1 MKNNPKTLTAWTMYD
16 WANSV
21 HSLTITSAIFPIY
34 FPIAAVMMPSKS
46 TKLDFLGLQ
55 LENTVIYSY
64 AVSLG
69 FLLLAFSVPL
79 VSAISDYTGRK
90 KVFMKMYCY
99 LGAISCMILY
109 FFKEG
114 NYYLGTF
121 AFLFSIVGWGG
132 SIVFYNSYIP
142 EIATEDRY
150 DSLSARGFTM
160 GYLGSVILLIQ
171 NLTMVLK
178 PEWYGGITGGEAS
191 RISFLTVGIWWI
203 IFAQIPFHYLPE
215 TKKVQKQAGNW
226 IFNGF
231 KELKKVFGE
240 LQKLEITKKFLLAFF
255 FYNMGAQTVMYLGAL
270 FGGQELNLPS
280 DALIV
285 TILLIQLV
293 AIPGAYIFSKL
304 SEKMGNTKSLSIIV
318 IIWIVICIA
327 GYFVYSRNEFY
338 ILATGIGFVMGGIQ
352 SLSRSTYAKMLPEN
366 TADTASYFSFYDVC
380 DRLSTVIGT
389 FMFGLVNQ
397 LSGSMR
403 MSLLFLTI
411 IFTIGLIILSRIPSK
426 KIY

>member
-1 MKNNPKTLTAWTMYD
+1 MYD

-34 FPIAAVMMPSKS
+34 FPIAAVMMPSQS
-46 TKLDFLGLQ
+46 TQLDFLGFQ
-55 LENTVIYSY
+55 LENTVVYSY

-79 VSAISDYTGRK
+79 VSAISDYTGKK

-99 LGAISCMILY
+99 LGSFSCMALY

-142 EIATEDRY
+142 EIATEDKY

-160 GYLGSVILLIQ
+160 GYLGSVVLLIQ

-178 PEWYGGITGGEAS
+178 PEWYGGISGGDAS
-191 RISFLTVGIWWI
+191 RISFLTVGIWWLV
-203 IFAQIPFHYLPE
+203 FAQIPFAILPE
-215 TKKVQKQAGNW
+215 TQKPQKKEGGW

-231 KELKKVFGE
+231 KELQKVLGE
-240 LQKLEITKKFLLAFF
+240 LQKLQITKKFLLAFF
-255 FYNMGAQTVMYLGAL
+255 FYNMGAQTFMYLGAL
-270 FGGQELNLPS
+270 FGGQELKLPTDS
-280 DALIV
+280 LII

-293 AIPGAYIFSKL
+293 AIPGAYIFSIL
-304 SEKMGNTKSLSIIV
+304 SEKVGNTKSLSFIV
-318 IIWIVICIA
+318 LIWIAVSIA
-327 GYFVYSRNEFY
+327 GYFVYTRNEFY
-338 ILATGIGFVMGGIQ
+338 VLATGIGFVMGGIQ
-352 SLSRSTYAKMLPEN
+352 SLSRSTYAKMLPTDTN
-366 TADTASYFSFYDVC
+366 DTASYFSFYDVC

-397 LSGSMR
+397 LTGSMR
-403 MSLLFLTI
+403 MSLLFLTV
-411 IFTIGLIILSRIPSK
+411 IFAIGYVILRQIPSK